1 MRVFALALVVLS
13 LALPAGAELPTFQP
27 ADLFHLQWASQPEI
41 SPDGRRVVYVRN
53 HVDVMAD
60 RYRQNLWLVDF
71 DGSNH
76 QPLTTGSENHA
87 QPRWSPDGT
96 RIAYVGNQ
104 DGSSQLYVRWVDSGR
119 EARLAQLTQSPSAL
133 AWSPDGTRI
142 AFSQFVP
149 DRPKPFVQM
158 PQAPRGAQWA
168 DRAQYIDRLV
178 YRRDGRGYL
187 QPGRSQVFIV
197 PAEGG
202 APLQVTHGD
211 FDHGGPVSWTPDG
224 RALVFSAN
232 RREDADFHP
241 RRANLFVLDLA
252 SGELRT
258 LFENEGPATQP
269 QVSPDGRRVAFRGYE
284 DRELAYQQDE
294 LYVINLDG
302 TGLQR
307 LAPELD
313 RAIGDLRWAADGRA
327 VYFQYDDQGVTRVG
341 LADLQGGMR
350 EVAGGIGGTALGRPY
365 PGGSFSVARNGR
377 LAFTLASTQRP
388 AELAVADARGQV
400 RRLTSLNENLLGQ
413 RRLGEV
419 EEFWYE
425 SSVDGRR
432 IHGWIIKPPD
442 FDPARKY
449 PLLLEIHGG
458 PHANYGPRF
467 AVELQSYAASGYIVL
482 YTNPRGSTSYG
493 QEFATL
499 IHHDYPGHDHDD
511 LMDGIDAVIARG
523 FVDPERL
530 YITGGSGGGVLTS
543 WGIGQTERFRAAV
556 VQKPVINWTSFA
568 FVTDIPIVATRYW
581 FGAMPWDDPEEYHG
595 RSPLSLVG
603 RVTTPTMVLTGEA
616 DWRTPMSESEQYF
629 QALMLRGV
637 EAALVRIPE
646 APHNIGHRPSNL
658 VDQVLHVIGWFD
670 RYDEPLR

>member
-313 RAIGDLRWAADGRA
+313 RALGAVLMKAVALHGDH
-327 VYFQYDDQGVTRVG
+327 RVG
-341 LADLQGGMR
+341 MRQLGHALRILWVRNGQLYDKVGLRQGDVVLALNGMSTSDTDTIMAGLGTLLQQRDFTLDL
-350 EVAGGIGGTALGRPY
+350 L
-365 PGGSFSVARNGR
+365 RNGR
-377 LAFTLASTQRP
+377 PVTL
-388 AELAVADARGQV
+388 
-400 RRLTSLNENLLGQ
+400 RLT
-413 RRLGEV
+413 V
-419 EEFWYE
+419 
-425 SSVDGRR
+425 
-432 IHGWIIKPPD
+432 
-442 FDPARKY
+442 
-449 PLLLEIHGG
+449 
-458 PHANYGPRF
+458 
-467 AVELQSYAASGYIVL
+467 
-482 YTNPRGSTSYG
+482 
-493 QEFATL
+493 
-499 IHHDYPGHDHDD
+499 
-511 LMDGIDAVIARG
+511 
-523 FVDPERL
+523 
-530 YITGGSGGGVLTS
+530 
-543 WGIGQTERFRAAV
+543 TE
-556 VQKPVINWTSFA
+556 
-568 FVTDIPIVATRYW
+568 
-581 FGAMPWDDPEEYHG
+581 
-595 RSPLSLVG
+595 
-603 RVTTPTMVLTGEA
+603 
-616 DWRTPMSESEQYF
+616 
-629 QALMLRGV
+629 
-637 EAALVRIPE
+637 
-646 APHNIGHRPSNL
+646 
-658 VDQVLHVIGWFD
+658 
-670 RYDEPLR
+670 